1 MEFFFKYKIV
11 ILRSIGA
18 FLLILGFVVHFWA
31 MPKTVAVSAND
42 IAAANVARMEAS
54 ISGHKKSTKTTKPNM
69 SHFSKSLASKQQKQ
83 LEYLTIFAM
92 IFGVLF
98 LAYSFLKKEND

>member
-1 MEFFFKYKIV
+1 MNFFLKHKIV

-18 FLLILGFVVHFWA
+18 FFLIVGFVVHFWA

-42 IAAANVARMEAS
+42 VAAANVARMEAS
-54 ISGHKKSTKTTKPNM
+54 VSGHTKSNKKTKPNM
-69 SHFSKSLASKQQKQ
+69 SHISKSLMNTQQKQ

-98 LAYSFLKKEND
+98 LAYSFVKKEKD